1 MSEAKKA
8 AENVDEIVRKI
19 NAAKLCMSDLDIIK
33 KTIQINMLNRRLE
46 AWEGEKKPEI
56 KGDPRA

>member
-46 AWEGEKKPEI
+46 AWEGGKNPEI